1 MDIEKEKQEK
11 LKEEDDLAS
20 YQTMKKNEELG
31 IKTDFMIKTLYTFIH
46 LIYIHSYK
54 TCD

>member
-20 YQTMKKNEELG
+20 YQTMKKNEGLEIRTG
-31 IKTDFMIKTLYTFIH
+31 FRIETLYDFTY
-46 LIYIHSYK
+46 LIYIHCYK